1 MIRDRFPRTFRAAL
15 LHLPLLSLLPAA
27 ALLTLACG
35 SPAAGRGAFELER
48 AYGQGRSVSF
58 AVRVSRLRISTTEQV
73 ALELESRA
81 DEAWRVAF
89 PEIADS
95 LGEFRVSEREAERRR
110 LARDGTLTVT
120 RAYTLEP
127 FLPGA
132 YEIPPLTLAFGEAGE
147 EFSFSITSEPIAVE
161 VSSVLPPTLGEQD
174 LEEIAGPETLPS
186 RRWLWIG
193 AGAAAAVALAGAA
206 VLLRRRARRRA
217 APVKP
222 LGSAE
227 AALAE
232 LEALLARGLPEQ
244 DRFREFYQELS
255 DLARRYV
262 ERRYAIRAPERTTE
276 EFLREAQ
283 DSPALSGHS
292 ELLRGFLRHCDLVK
306 FARLQPEPA
315 EAAAAVE
322 ACRGFITRT
331 SNQGA
336 GP

>member
-1 MIRDRFPRTFRAAL
+1 
-15 LHLPLLSLLPAA
+15 
-27 ALLTLACG
+27 
-35 SPAAGRGAFELER
+35 
-48 AYGQGRSVSF
+48 VSF
-58 AVRVSRLRISTTEQV
+58 AVRVSRLKISTAEQV

-89 PEIADS
+89 PEIADA

-110 LARDGTLTVT
+110 LGRDGTLTVI

-127 FLPGA
+127 FLPGS
-132 YEIPPLTLAFGEAGE
+132 YQIPPLTLSFGEAGE
-147 EFSFSITSEPIAVE
+147 EFSFSLTSEPIAVE

-174 LEEIAGPETLPS
+174 LEMIAGPEGLPS

-193 AGAAAAVALAGAA
+193 GGVAASAALAAGA
-206 VLLRRRARRRA
+206 VLLLRQRRRRAV
-217 APVKP
+217 PEKP
-222 LGSAE
+222 LGSGE

-232 LEALLARGLPEQ
+232 LGALLARGLAEQ
-244 DRFREFYQELS
+244 GLFREFYQALS

-262 ERRYAIRAPERTTE
+262 ERRFAIRAPERTTE

-292 ELLRGFLRHCDLVK
+292 DLLRTFLRHCDLVK

-315 EAAAAVE
+315 EVAAAVA
-322 ACRGFITRT
+322 ACRRFITRT
-331 SNQGA
+331 SEA
-336 GP
+336 PV

>member
-1 MIRDRFPRTFRAAL
+1 MSGNRFLRACGAAL
-15 LHLPLLSLLPAA
+15 LWLPLLSLG
-27 ALLTLACG
+27 CDG
-35 SPAAGRGAFELER
+35 PAAGHDSFELEK

-58 AVRVSRLRISTTEQV
+58 AVRVSRLKISTAEQV

-81 DEAWRVAF
+81 GEAWRVAF
-89 PEIADS
+89 PEIAEE
-95 LGEFRVSEREAERRR
+95 LGEFRVSAREAERRR
-110 LARDGTLTVT
+110 LERDGSLTVT

-132 YEIPPLTLAFGEAGE
+132 YQIPPLTLDFGEAGE
-147 EFSFSITSEPIAVE
+147 EFSFSLSSEPIVVE

-174 LEEIAGPETLPS
+174 LEEIAGPDRLAS

-193 AGAAAAVALAGAA
+193 GGAAVAAGLAAGA
-206 VLLRRRARRRA
+206 VLLLRRARRRA
-217 APVKP
+217 PPTRP

-232 LEALLARGLPEQ
+232 LAALLARGFAEQ
-244 DRFREFYQELS
+244 GLFREFYQGLS

-262 ERRYAIRAPERTTE
+262 ENRYAIHAPERTTE

-283 DSPALSGHS
+283 DNPALSGHS
-292 ELLRGFLRHCDLVK
+292 ELLKSFLRHCDLVK

-315 EAAAAVE
+315 EVSAAVE
-322 ACRGFITRT
+322 ACRSFITQT
-331 SNQGA
+331 SNREPPA
-336 GP
+336 